1 MKKLILNTLVL
12 ATLASPFK
20 STFAEVT
27 SKTYT
32 GKSSIALTYH
42 GLGWSDSY
50 YCNDSEQKMTI
61 YFAGLIVTA
70 GIWPAVHTIQCLESL
85 APKAGT
91 FKTKLEAV
99 VNEIGND
106 RVSVSLSSQ
115 DKKGCTGFN
124 DAFIGEGDGFGSYE
138 LFRSNDDYVAG
149 KSIGRLM
156 KAGKEIILDI
166 EPGKSWTRGKGG
178 QFCEWQMD
186 RGLHV
191 KMKD

>member
-27 SKTYT
+27 SKKYT
-32 GKSSIALTYH
+32 GKSSISLTYW

-50 YCNDSEQKMTI
+50 YCNRFDRNLTVYTMGG
-61 YFAGLIVTA
+61 FFTA
-70 GIWPAVHTIQCLESL
+70 GIWPIVHTVQCLDSTK
-85 APKAGT
+85 PKAGT
-91 FKTKLEAV
+91 FKTKLEAI
-99 VNEIGND
+99 VNEVGND
-106 RVSVSLSSQ
+106 RVTVSLSSQ

-124 DAFIGEGDGFGSYE
+124 ATFIGEGDGFGSYE
-138 LFRSNDDYVAG
+138 LFRNNEEYVEG

-156 KAGKEIILDI
+156 KAGEEVLLDI

-178 QFCEWQMD
+178 KFCEWQMEQ
-186 RGLHV
+186 GLHV
-191 KMKD
+191 KMND